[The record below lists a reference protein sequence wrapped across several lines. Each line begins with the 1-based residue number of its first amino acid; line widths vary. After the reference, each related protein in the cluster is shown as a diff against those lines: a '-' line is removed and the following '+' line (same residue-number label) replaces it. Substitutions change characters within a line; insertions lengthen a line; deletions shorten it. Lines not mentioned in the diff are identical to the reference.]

1 MKSILPYGSG
11 IPASES
17 AVDNGDDDVGDDSLT
32 ASDSQLSVGQHFE
45 TGNYRNE
52 AAEKHA
58 FLHSHAGLEDVF

>member
-11 IPASES
+11 VPASES
-17 AVDNGDDDVGDDSLT
+17 AVESGDDVMGDDTST
-32 ASDSQLSVGQHFE
+32 ASDSQLSVGQHLE